1 MERGP
6 RPWRSPRTAALSSA
20 AGRPWRPPASP
31 PDLPPLASA
40 ERQCFPEQSL
50 IPLPTKSRRLTA
62 APSALPPSRIVPPEL
77 CRMMLPGRTLGKRHP
92 ATILPSARVS
102 PLVIPAPVARWYTPP
117 VERVPSQI
125 LAEVPMFS
133 PSRLALVLALAAA
146 LSSQAVPHPQA
157 GAAPAIPETP
167 AGRTFK
173 AWFEA
178 FNSRDR
184 ALLDAYFHKY
194 DSGKS
199 PDNELHFC
207 GMTGAFDLLQI
218 VKSEPLHL
226 EFLVKEHRGD
236 TQAIGKLDVKEG
248 DPAQVADFGLRALPP
263 GTKVSDLN
271 FKIDAAARTRV
282 IDGAIAQLNEFY
294 VFPETAK
301 KMGDSVKSKQKKGDY
316 DSITDGHAFAKKLT
330 ENFQEVSHDKHL
342 RMDFS
347 PAPMP
352 DRPEGPPNADERA
365 RYRKDM
371 ERMNCGFDKVEILSG
386 NVGYL
391 KFNFFADPEMCGPTA
406 VAAMNFLANVD
417 AIIFDLRENGGGD
430 PKMIAFVSTYL
441 FSDATHLNDLWER
454 KGDVT
459 HQYWTLPYVPG
470 KRLDGKPA
478 YVLTSKETFS
488 GAEEFS
494 YNLKNLK
501 RATLIGETTGG
512 GAHPV
517 NGHGIDAHFMIGVP
531 FARAIN
537 PISKTNWEGTGVEP
551 DVKVPAADALATAQ
565 KLVAEKLTSK

>member
-1 MERGP
+1 M
-6 RPWRSPRTAALSSA
+6 
-20 AGRPWRPPASP
+20 
-31 PDLPPLASA
+31 
-40 ERQCFPEQSL
+40 PE
-50 IPLPTKSRRLTA
+50 
-62 APSALPPSRIVPPEL
+62 EL
-77 CRMMLPGRTLGKRHP
+77 
-92 ATILPSARVS
+92 
-102 PLVIPAPVARWYTPP
+102 
-117 VERVPSQI
+117 

-133 PSRLALVLALAAA
+133 RSCLALVLALAAA
-146 LSSQAVPHPQA
+146 LAPQA
-157 GAAPAIPETP
+157 IPQTPAQAQPTIPDTP
-167 AGRTFK
+167 AGHTFK
-173 AWFEA
+173 AWLEA
-178 FNSRDR
+178 FNSGDR
-184 ALLDAYFHKY
+184 ASLDAYLHKY
-194 DSGKS
+194 DPSKS
-199 PDNELHFC
+199 VDNEMQFRA
-207 GMTGAFDLLQI
+207 MTGGFNLLQI

-226 EFLVKEHRGD
+226 EFLVKERRSE
-236 TQAIGKLDVKEG
+236 TTAIGKLEVKEG
-248 DPAQVADFGLRALPP
+248 DPAQVAGFGLRAIPP
-263 GTKVSDLN
+263 GTAVSDLT
-271 FKIDAAARTRV
+271 FKIDAATRTRV

-301 KMGDSVKSKQKKGDY
+301 KMGEAVKARQKKGEY
-316 DSITDGHAFAKKLT
+316 DSQTDGDAFSRMLT

-342 RMDFS
+342 RVNFS

-352 DRPEGPPNADERA
+352 ERPDGPPDADAIA

-391 KFNFFADPEMCGPTA
+391 KFNMFADPEVCGPTA

-430 PKMIAFVSTYL
+430 PKMIAFLSTYL
-441 FSDATHLNDLWER
+441 FSEPTHLNDLWER
-454 KGDVT
+454 KSDST

-470 KRLDGKPA
+470 KRLDAKPA
-478 YVLTSKETFS
+478 YVLTSKRTFS

-517 NGHGIDAHFMIGVP
+517 SGHRIDAHFMIGVP

-565 KLVAEKLTSK
+565 KLAAEKLGSK